1 MQTIVE
7 RLYRK
12 VRLDIV
18 ECELSPGAAFSEAEL
33 GRRYNAS
40 RTPVREVCRRLE
52 NDGLIRIIPFRGYAI
67 APLSVTEFHNLEE
80 LQMIFEPSAAAFAAE
95 RANGDELDE
104 MDSLAAYEY
113 QVGNKQSYRQFIR
126 LNYQLHCLIARATRN
141 QQLYDVV
148 SNVHIRLMRF
158 FYLGLPFDSYGPA
171 LVKEHVGMVAAIRA
185 RDPEQARQRAAEHI
199 TNAMERSATLLMS
212 ALRFGEAVFEPV
224 ADRER
229 PSVSARLGMKPG
241 SARHSGGRDL

>member
-7 RLYRK
+7 RLYQK
-12 VRLDIV
+12 VRQDIV

-33 GRRYNAS
+33 GRRYHAS

-95 RANGDELDE
+95 RATSAELDE
-104 MDSLAAYEY
+104 MDLLAEYEY
-113 QVGNKQSYRQFIR
+113 QVGDRQSYRQFIR
-126 LNYQLHCLIARATRN
+126 QNYQLHCLIARATRN

-148 SNVHIRLMRF
+148 SNVHVRLMRF

-171 LVKEHVGMVAAIRA
+171 LVKEHVGLAAAIRA
-185 RDPEQARQRAAEHI
+185 RDPEMARLRATEHI
-199 TNAMERSATLLMS
+199 TNAMQRSASLLMS

-224 ADRER
+224 RDEQRL
-229 PSVSARLGMKPG
+229 SVSARLSVKP
-241 SARHSGGRDL
+241 

>member
-12 VRLDIV
+12 VRQDIV
-18 ECELSPGAAFSEAEL
+18 ECDLSPGAAFSEAEL

-80 LQMIFEPSAAAFAAE
+80 LQMIFEPAAAAFAAE
-95 RANGDELDE
+95 RATSDELEE

-141 QQLYDVV
+141 QQLNDVI
-148 SNVHIRLMRF
+148 SNVHVRLMRF
-158 FYLGLPFDSYGPA
+158 FYLGLPFDAYGPA
-171 LVKEHVGMVAAIRA
+171 LVKEHAGLVSAIRA
-185 RDPEQARQRAAEHI
+185 RNPEEARQRAQEHI
-199 TNAMERSATLLMS
+199 RNAMERSASLLMS

-224 ADRER
+224 SGHQR
-229 PSVSARLGMKPG
+229 PTLSARLGV
-241 SARHSGGRDL
+241 RRDS